1 MGEGSTELPLPRFR
15 PRRKVTAVTDE
26 RGSARIR
33 FQCPGLIT
41 NATCVAMEG
50 MHMRQSL
57 YGILIGA
64 TAVVATSSIA
74 FAGEQKLEFKL
85 VTKLIDPTIVE
96 AANVDGQKML
106 TSKAFGVAYF
116 KDGRVAAKDFI
127 VSSELRNGSGPGR
140 GYSTYTFFDD
150 GSSITASFVAEYK
163 NGRAHGTYTILSG
176 TGIYENAT
184 GTGTFDNIPS
194 GFKGANLYNGTFD
207 VKTPDKSH

>member
-1 MGEGSTELPLPRFR
+1 
-15 PRRKVTAVTDE
+15 
-26 RGSARIR
+26 
-33 FQCPGLIT
+33 
-41 NATCVAMEG
+41 
-50 MHMRQSL
+50 MRQSL
-57 YGILIGA
+57 RGILLGA
-64 TAVVATSSIA
+64 VAVVATSSIA

-85 VTKLIDPTIVE
+85 VTKLIEPTTIVE

-106 TSKAFGVAYF
+106 TSKAFGVAFF

-140 GYSTYTFFDD
+140 GYSTYTFDD

>member
-1 MGEGSTELPLPRFR
+1 
-15 PRRKVTAVTDE
+15 
-26 RGSARIR
+26 
-33 FQCPGLIT
+33 
-41 NATCVAMEG
+41 
-50 MHMRQSL
+50 MRQSL
-57 YGILIGA
+57 HGILLGA
-64 TAVVATSSIA
+64 AAVVATSSIA
-74 FAGEQKLEFKL
+74 FAAEQKLEFKL

-96 AANVDGQKML
+96 AANVDGQKMM

-163 NGRAHGTYTILSG
+163 DGRAHGTYTILSG

-207 VKTPDKSH
+207 VKTPDKSN